1 MEAAGGHDL
10 SPERLAATFGADAP
24 LGHPVQH
31 YPVGVSVDSLALGWA
46 RQHDAPEGALVV
58 TEMELS
64 ARGRRGQTWVSVGGR
79 SLSFAVVLRPALPPE
94 GEGLL
99 WLLASLAAAEGVS
112 DAAGLDVRLKWPN
125 DLLVAGRGIGGVRVE
140 AQLGPGSIESAILTM
155 RVNVGL
161 EEEDFP
167 PDLRPRVTSVA
178 IEGATCSRLD
188 VLAAVLHRLAT
199 RYEAG
204 VSSLLEDYRERCD
217 TIGTRVRALLMPS
230 GEAAGRAADVD
241 DHGGLVIETPGGQ
254 GTIGVDRLQRLEH
267 D

>member
-1 MEAAGGHDL
+1 MDANGDDL
-10 SPERLAATFGADAP
+10 SAEHVAATFGAEAP
-24 LGHPVQH
+24 LGHPLQH
-31 YPVGVSVDSLALGWA
+31 YPVGVSADSLALGWA

-58 TEMELS
+58 TEVELS

-79 SLSFAVVLRPALPPE
+79 SLAFAVVLRPALPPA

-99 WLLASLAAAEGVS
+99 WLLASLAAAEGLEA
-112 DAAGLDVRLKWPN
+112 AAGFDVRLKWPN
-125 DLLVAGRGIGGVRVE
+125 DLLVGGRGIGGVRVE

-167 PDLRPRVTSVA
+167 PDLRDRVTSVA
-178 IEGATCSRLD
+178 IEGAACARID
-188 VLAAVLHRLAT
+188 VLSAILDRLAS

-204 VSSLLEDYRERCD
+204 VSTLLEDYRERCD
-217 TIGTRVRALLMPS
+217 TLGTRVRALLRPS
-230 GEAAGRAADVD
+230 GEAVGRAADID
-241 DHGGLVIETPGGQ
+241 DHGGLVIETPSGQ
-254 GTIGVDRLQRLEH
+254 GTIGVDRLQRLEA